1 MLYIFCKE
9 GLESRKCVCGSA
21 FLFSH
26 FSICKHNLHMHFH
39 LHLLL
44 HLHLHLHLH
53 LYLYVYLHMYLHMY
67 LHLYLHM
74 YLYVFTKRQH
84 GEVARVSASAFLLPR
99 CFHKAN
105 SNAQASKPM

>member
-9 GLESRKCVCGSA
+9 GLESRKCVS
-21 FLFSH
+21 FLFFRISLGVH
-26 FSICKHNLHMHFH
+26 CKHN
-39 LHLLL
+39 
-44 HLHLHLHLH
+44 LHLHLH
-53 LYLYVYLHMYLHMY
+53 LYLYMHLY

-74 YLYVFTKRQH
+74 YLQFYLHMYLYVCTKRQH